1 MGHHAHE
8 TCVVLGSRAQSRDLL
23 FRETPVCTWLTL
35 VRKYTRV
42 KRVLSRRHNDQL
54 RVYIAQ
60 TVGAKRLE
68 LGASLFSRNTHG
80 AGSVILK

>member
-8 TCVVLGSRAQSRDLL
+8 TCVVLGSRAQSRDL